1 MRRTVVSFAWGAL
14 DVARIEHAPDFAP
27 DAGRRQVVF
36 KLRANNPRRPVCS
49 RHLTPHGSVHRPLLL
64 RVRFVHVA
72 QFLPQ
77 VKRRRRFVR
86 NVFQFNQRRVFVLV
100 RSRAFVPQNNATDVH
115 SVSLLL
121 FFADKKKTKDVSQS
135 RFYYA
140 SLLFMEDDDDD
151 DGTRPKRRR
160 PKREDSRK
168 KNRGREILPG
178 TAPRDRRRAVRTPFP
193 RAREC
198 VSSSRPVSKPV
209 FFFERARLRIA
220 HATSSSATK
229 KGSKALI

>member
-1 MRRTVVSFAWGAL
+1 M
-14 DVARIEHAPDFAP
+14 
-27 DAGRRQVVF
+27 F

-140 SLLFMEDDDDD
+140 SLLFMEMMMMMMARDQNEED
-151 DGTRPKRRR
+151 PKEKIRG
-160 PKREDSRK
+160 KKTEDAKSSPERH
-168 KNRGREILPG
+168 RATDVAPF
-178 TAPRDRRRAVRTPFP
+178 APRFLARAN
-193 RAREC
+193 A
-198 VSSSRPVSKPV
+198 SRLRVPSPNR

-220 HATSSSATK
+220 HATSSSAK

>member
-1 MRRTVVSFAWGAL
+1 M
-14 DVARIEHAPDFAP
+14 
-27 DAGRRQVVF
+27 F

-49 RHLTPHGSVHRPLLL
+49 RHLTPHGSVHSPLLL

-160 PKREDSRK
+160 PKREDWRK
-168 KNRGREILPG
+168 KTEDAKSSPNG
-178 TAPRDRRRAVRTPFP
+178 TARPTSRRSHPVSS
-193 RAREC
+193 RARMRL
-198 VSSSRPVSKPV
+198 VFASRLQTR

>member
-1 MRRTVVSFAWGAL
+1 M
-14 DVARIEHAPDFAP
+14 
-27 DAGRRQVVF
+27 
-36 KLRANNPRRPVCS
+36 CS

-72 QFLPQ
+72 EFLPQ

-86 NVFQFNQRRVFVLV
+86 NVFQLIRDVFSCWFV
-100 RSRAFVPQNNATDVH
+100 RARLCSQNNATDVH

-160 PKREDSRK
+160 PKEKKREK
-168 KNRGREILPG
+168 KQRTRDPPRNG
-178 TAPRDRRRAVRTPFP
+178 TARPTSRRSLAVSS
-193 RAREC
+193 RARMRL
-198 VSSSRPVSKPV
+198 VFASRLRPVFLNARDFASHTRHH
-209 FFFERARLRIA
+209 RARRKRVQKR
-220 HATSSSATK
+220 S
-229 KGSKALI
+229 

>member
-1 MRRTVVSFAWGAL
+1 
-14 DVARIEHAPDFAP
+14 
-27 DAGRRQVVF
+27 VF

-121 FFADKKKTKDVSQS
+121 FSADKKKTKDVSQS

-140 SLLFMEDDDDD
+140 SLLFMEMMARDQNEED
-151 DGTRPKRRR
+151 PKEKIRG
-160 PKREDSRK
+160 K

>member
-72 QFLPQ
+72 EFLPQ

-115 SVSLLL
+115 SVVVVVVVFREDGDQRRQSSILLR
-121 FFADKKKTKDVSQS
+121 FVVHGEMMMMARDQNEEDPKEKKREKKTEDAKSSPERHRATDVAP
-135 RFYYA
+135 F
-140 SLLFMEDDDDD
+140 
-151 DGTRPKRRR
+151 
-160 PKREDSRK
+160 
-168 KNRGREILPG
+168 
-178 TAPRDRRRAVRTPFP
+178 APRFL
-193 RAREC
+193 
-198 VSSSRPVSKPV
+198 
-209 FFFERARLRIA
+209 ERANASRLRVPSP
-220 HATSSSATK
+220 TRFF
-229 KGSKALI
+229 

>member
-1 MRRTVVSFAWGAL
+1 M
-14 DVARIEHAPDFAP
+14 
-27 DAGRRQVVF
+27 
-36 KLRANNPRRPVCS
+36 CS

-72 QFLPQ
+72 EFLSQ

-115 SVSLLL
+115 SVVVVVVVFREEEDQRRQSSILL
-121 FFADKKKTKDVSQS
+121 
-135 RFYYA
+135 RFVVHGEMMMMA
-140 SLLFMEDDDDD
+140 RDQNEED
-151 DGTRPKRRR
+151 PKEK
-160 PKREDSRK
+160 KREK

-198 VSSSRPVSKPV
+198 VSSSRPVSNP
-209 FFFERARLRIA
+209 FFF
-220 HATSSSATK
+220 
-229 KGSKALI
+229 

>member
-1 MRRTVVSFAWGAL
+1 MAKSLKRALALL
-14 DVARIEHAPDFAP
+14 DVARIQHASDLTP
-27 DAGRRQVVF
+27 DAGRRQVVLE
-36 KLRANNPRRPVCS
+36 LRANNPRRPVCS

-140 SLLFMEDDDDD
+140 SLLFME
-151 DGTRPKRRR
+151 R
-160 PKREDSRK
+160 
-168 KNRGREILPG
+168 
-178 TAPRDRRRAVRTPFP
+178 
-193 RAREC
+193 
-198 VSSSRPVSKPV
+198 
-209 FFFERARLRIA
+209 
-220 HATSSSATK
+220 
-229 KGSKALI
+229 